1 MANGGGEEGVDVR
14 SLAAYSVPVLQ
25 AGVVLILAYGVYVW
39 NTAIIVNAALGL
51 GATFLPA
58 LLKRDLD
65 LRLSP
70 PLVFF
75 IVLSILLHTLGMVG
89 LYQQTEWWDHLTH
102 LLSAMVVASVAY
114 ATVVALDIHRED
126 LYLPPS
132 FLAVFLLTT
141 ALAFGVLWEVLEFG
155 ARSLGKLAGVKPVL
169 VVFGVSDVTLDLVY
183 DALGAVVVATV
194 GTYRLRDDVRN
205 VSRWLQRR
213 QD

>member
-1 MANGGGEEGVDVR
+1 MASDGGDEGVDVR
-14 SLAAYSVPVLQ
+14 SLAAYAVPVLQ
-25 AGVVLILAYGVYVW
+25 AGVLLVLAYGVYVW
-39 NTAIIVNAALGL
+39 NTAVIVNATLGL

-58 LLKRDLD
+58 FLRRDYD

-70 PLVFF
+70 PLVFL

-89 LYQQTEWWDHLTH
+89 LYQQTKWWDHLTH

-114 ATVVALDIHRED
+114 ASVVAVDIHRED

-155 ARSLGKLAGVKPVL
+155 ARALGRFAGVKKVL
-169 VVFGVSDVTLDLVY
+169 VVYGVSDITLDLVY

-194 GTYRLRDDVRN
+194 GTYRLRSDVRN
-205 VSRWLQRR
+205 VTLWLQSEG
-213 QD
+213 D